1 MDSEGSNDRQVND
14 YLGLIASE
22 VFSIKEIFQRIAS
35 RECEIKSMLDEVA
48 DIKENLVERL
58 NRMESIIKETVASA
72 VIEAQQSQEIKESL
86 EAERAALDA
95 QVEEKEEILQSRDA
109 TIKELEEDLT
119 AKGYDLEKLVRE
131 KVKLLEIRDAVLQD
145 LKSTTG
151 ALNVLAEGLISI
163 KEEDVIALEE
173 SEEDGKNDDERELR
187 EREAKDFEKRL
198 AEEVQGLRAEI
209 RGKDVVLGAKEMEI
223 EMIKQTMGGRIEEL
237 ENLTKKRPGGN
248 RKTTRLVSFLVD
260 LGKGH

>member
-35 RECEIKSMLDEVA
+35 RECEIKGMLGEVA

-58 NRMESIIKETVASA
+58 NRMESIVKETVALA
-72 VIEAQQSQEIKESL
+72 VIEAQQGQEIKESL
-86 EAERAALDA
+86 EAERAALETR
-95 QVEEKEEILQSRDA
+95 VSETEEILQSRDA
-109 TIKELEEDLT
+109 TVKELEEDLT
-119 AKGYDLEKLVRE
+119 AKGNDLEKLVRE

-151 ALNVLAEGLISI
+151 ALNVLAENLVSI
-163 KEEDVIALEE
+163 KEEDVITLEE
-173 SEEDGKNDDERELR
+173 SEEEGEDNGARELR
-187 EREAKDFEKRL
+187 EREAKDLEKRL

-209 RGKDVVLGAKEMEI
+209 REKDVVLGAKETEI
-223 EMIKQTMGGRIEEL
+223 QMIKWTMEGRIEVL
-237 ENLTKKRPGGN
+237 ENLTKKRPGGK

-260 LGKGH
+260 MGKRH